1 MFSDIPSAEY
11 IPLEQCCV
19 SITGGNTP
27 SMKHEEYYGGDVPF
41 VKSGDIKDRYVASG
55 TLWLTR
61 EALTNTTAKYIPKGT
76 VVVVVRSGIL
86 KHDLPVAITLNPLV
100 INQDIKA
107 FQPRSEFTS
116 QYLAWAIR
124 SKEDE
129 LLGMTK
135 AMTVDSID
143 SKVLY
148 SIPVMVA
155 SMELQLQ
162 FDAFV
167 EQTDKS
173 KYVAQQETIF

>member
-1 MFSDIPSAEY
+1 M
-11 IPLEQCCV
+11 
-19 SITGGNTP
+19 
-27 SMKHEEYYGGDVPF
+27 
-41 VKSGDIKDRYVASG
+41 
-55 TLWLTR
+55 
-61 EALTNTTAKYIPKGT
+61 
-76 VVVVVRSGIL
+76 VRSGIL

-116 QYLAWAIR
+116 QYLAWAIS

-129 LLGMTK
+129 LLSMTK

-155 SMELQLQ
+155 PMELQLQ

-167 EQTDKS
+167 QQLDKS
-173 KYVAQQETIF
+173 KFSVSNRNLSSCLREKGFPRKKAVPCSNFQAEIFTRRKKIDGRDSCVRRQWDCMVYG